1 MTLLQLTL
9 SYIVKAIFKLEC
21 YLILIVGLVMSDGV
35 LINNK
40 RENFTHLNN
49 CDSVQC
55 TCRIQNHQH
64 TDLSKQ

>member
-35 LINNK
+35 LINK
-40 RENFTHLNN
+40 KERTSHIN
-49 CDSVQC
+49 CDSVQCTC

>member
-9 SYIVKAIFKLEC
+9 SYIVKTIFNPFKLEC

-40 RENFTHLNN
+40 RENFTH
-49 CDSVQC
+49 
-55 TCRIQNHQH
+55 
-64 TDLSKQ
+64 